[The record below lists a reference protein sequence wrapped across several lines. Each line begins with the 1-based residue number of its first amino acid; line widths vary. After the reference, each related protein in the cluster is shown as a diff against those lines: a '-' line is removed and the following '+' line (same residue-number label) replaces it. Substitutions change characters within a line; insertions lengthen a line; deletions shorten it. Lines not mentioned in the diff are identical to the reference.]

1 MADSYWSNPRD
12 ALFKPLPGFVVGGS
26 YRGAVPG
33 YGGVTPA
40 ILPKSSAVQSPTE
53 WPQLPYPV
61 VGMDTGTGQ
70 RDVDLNQPTSAI
82 PDTGNIF
89 EQLLKFKQASYPIE
103 RQQQED
109 AAKMYADLAQK
120 QMWDSYLPL
129 SMAAQEATNR
139 NLAASTQFSTQF
151 LKTKESTPTAIA
163 TQLSMGAAADQARLN
178 ALSTALATA
187 KGMSYGG
194 RNFNYSA

>member
-12 ALFKPLPGFVVGGS
+12 ALFKPLPGFVVGGA
-26 YRGAVPG
+26 YRGLVPG
-33 YGGVTPA
+33 YGGAAPA
-40 ILPKSSAVQSPTE
+40 KLPKSSAVQSPTE

-89 EQLLKFKQASYPIE
+89 EQILRFKQASYPIE

-109 AAKMYADLAQK
+109 AAKMSARLAQE
-120 QMWDSYLPL
+120 QMLASYPL
-129 SMAAQEATNR
+129 LSAAAEEAKNRRVGFLTDVAKIEESRPSAMQQQLYTQALAKAQELGSISQAYQ
-139 NLAASTQFSTQF
+139 AAKSGGFSGRHF
-151 LKTKESTPTAIA
+151 
-163 TQLSMGAAADQARLN
+163 
-178 ALSTALATA
+178 
-187 KGMSYGG
+187 SYIG
-194 RNFNYSA
+194 

>member
-33 YGGVTPA
+33 YGGAAPA
-40 ILPKSSAVQSPTE
+40 KLPKSSAVQSPTE

-70 RDVDLNQPTSAI
+70 RDVDLNQLTSAI

-129 SMAAQEATNR
+129 NMAAQEATNR
-139 NLAASTQFSTQF
+139 NLAASTQF
-151 LKTKESTPTAIA
+151 LKTKESMPTAIA

>member
-12 ALFKPLPGFVVGGS
+12 ALFKPMPGFVVGGA
-26 YRGAVPG
+26 YRGAIPS
-33 YGGVTPA
+33 YGGVSPVK
-40 ILPKSSAVQSPTE
+40 LPRLSAVQSPTE

-109 AAKMYADLAQK
+109 AARMSARLAQE
-120 QMWDSYLPL
+120 QMLETYPILQQAAEFRSESELARAKRMRDFIESRPSAIQAQLL
-129 SMAAQEATNR
+129 SQATTR
-139 NLAASTQFSTQF
+139 ATELGALAAASQALRGMGFSGNN
-151 LKTKESTPTAIA
+151 I
-163 TQLSMGAAADQARLN
+163 
-178 ALSTALATA
+178 
-187 KGMSYGG
+187 SY
-194 RNFNYSA
+194 NT